1 MLDSELLWLFSCF
14 DAETGVF
21 QLINKQSGPFTA
33 DDVEI
38 MHMFLS
44 IAGPIFRS
52 SHLYESLQSKTSP
65 QDRMAEK
72 PGSVMWIGHVHY
84 LAMSDPRTLH
94 SEPTFA

>member
-1 MLDSELLWLFSCF
+1 MLDAELVPLSRLYV
-14 DAETGVF
+14 EPGVF

-33 DDVEI
+33 DDIEI

-65 QDRMAEK
+65 QDRMVEK
-72 PGSVMWIGHVHY
+72 PGKVYWS
-84 LAMSDPRTLH
+84 RTLSH
-94 SEPTFA
+94 NF